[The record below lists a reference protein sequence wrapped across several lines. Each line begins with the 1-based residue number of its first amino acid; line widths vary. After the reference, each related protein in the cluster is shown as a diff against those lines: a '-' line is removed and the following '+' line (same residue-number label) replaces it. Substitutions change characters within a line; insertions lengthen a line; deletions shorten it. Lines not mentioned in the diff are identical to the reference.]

1 MAVDEQN
8 IQSIVSQVL
17 TRLHNEGVL
26 KSGGAVPA
34 SPAPVA
40 RIETAAPG
48 GGHAAGVEGIFPD
61 LDSAVNAAHKAQKA
75 LVELSLDTRR
85 AMIAAMRAAVLSN
98 LELLSRSAVE
108 ETGLGRVEDKI
119 NKNRLAA
126 TKTPG
131 VEDIQPIAWT
141 GDSGLTLIERAPWGV
156 IGAIAPTTN
165 PTETIICNAIGMIAA
180 GNSVVFGPH
189 PSAKN
194 VTNLI
199 IGMMNQAIASAGGPP
214 NLICSV
220 ANPSIQQ
227 AQALMKHPGIR
238 MLVVTGGPAVVAAAM
253 NSGKKAIC
261 AGPGNPPAVVD
272 ETADI
277 PQAAKHIY
285 QGATL
290 DNNIVCIAEKEIIAV
305 ASIADRLKEELKR
318 CGAYEL
324 NAAQTEKL
332 MKVILAK
339 VNGPGVESDINKKWV
354 GKDAHVI
361 LKEIGVEAPSTCR
374 MVLCEV
380 NRNHPLVWTEQLMP
394 VMPLVRVR
402 DIEEA
407 IELARDVEHGYG
419 HTSTIHSKNIDNMH
433 KMARVMDT
441 NIFVKNGPSYA
452 GLGLGGEGPT
462 SFTIAHPTGEGLTT
476 AQHFTRIRRCVLKDV
491 FRIV

>member
-1 MAVDEQN
+1 MAIDQDQIN
-8 IQSIVSQVL
+8 SLVSQVMG
-17 TRLHNEGVL
+17 RLHAEGVVKPSVPQPL
-26 KSGGAVPA
+26 ARLEGAR
-34 SPAPVA
+34 PVA
-40 RIETAAPG
+40 YAPSG
-48 GGHAAGVEGIFPD
+48 DGIFPD
-61 LDSAVNAAHKAQKA
+61 LDAAVAAAKVAQRQ
-75 LVELSLDTRR
+75 LVEMSLEKRKQ
-85 AMIAAMRAAVLSN
+85 MIAAMRAAVLAN
-98 LELLSRSAVE
+98 LETLARMAVD
-108 ETGLGRVEDKI
+108 ETGLGRYEDKL
-119 NKNRLAA
+119 NKNRLVA

-131 VEDIQPIAWT
+131 VEDLDPIVWT
-141 GDSGLTLIERAPWGV
+141 GDDGMTLVERAPWGV

-165 PTETIICNAIGMIAA
+165 PSETIICNSIGMIAA

-189 PSAKN
+189 PKAKG
-194 VTNLI
+194 VTNFAISLF
-199 IGMMNQAIASAGGPP
+199 NQAIQSVGGPK
-214 NLICSV
+214 NLVCSV
-220 ANPSIQQ
+220 AEPSIEVSS
-227 AQALMKHPGIR
+227 ALMKHKDIKL
-238 MLVVTGGPAVVAAAM
+238 LVVTGGPGVVKAAM

-277 PQAAKHIY
+277 PQAAKNIY
-285 QGATL
+285 LGSTL

-324 NAAQTEKL
+324 TSTQTERL
-332 MKVILAK
+332 MKVILVK
-339 VNGPGVESDINKKWV
+339 QNGPGVESDINKDWV

-361 LKEIGVEAPSTCR
+361 LKEIGVDAPSTCR

-394 VMPLVRVR
+394 VIPLVRVR

-407 IELARDVEHGYG
+407 IELAKEVEHGYG
-419 HTSTIHSKNIDNMH
+419 HTATIHSKNVDHMH
-433 KMARVMDT
+433 KMAREMDT
-441 NIFVKNGPSYA
+441 AIFIKNGPTFA

-476 AQHFTRIRRCVLKDV
+476 ARHFTRLRRCVLKDN